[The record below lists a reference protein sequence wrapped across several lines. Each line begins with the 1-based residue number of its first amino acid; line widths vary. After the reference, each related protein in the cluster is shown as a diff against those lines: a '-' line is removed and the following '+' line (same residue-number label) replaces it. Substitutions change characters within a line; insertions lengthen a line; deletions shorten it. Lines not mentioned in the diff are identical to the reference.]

1 MLYFWYS
8 ERYSRSMKFIICIVV
23 CSIILLSSQDF
34 KLSTPYIVIALGL
47 GAFYHLKQKIKNKL
61 QTNHPYKQGFDILLF
76 VFPLIIFIGLI
87 ISLPRTGHLYLSIQT
102 LGYML
107 IGFFLVS
114 IYSQR
119 SKRFD

>member
-1 MLYFWYS
+1 MLDFWYS
-8 ERYSRSMKFIICIVV
+8 ERCSRSMKFIICIVV
-23 CSIILLSSQDF
+23 CSIVLLSSQDF
-34 KLSTPYIVIALGL
+34 KLSTLYIVIALGL

-61 QTNHPYKQGFDILLF
+61 QMDNPYKKGFDILLF

-87 ISLPRTGHLYLSIQT
+87 NSLPRTGHLFLSIQT
-102 LGYML
+102 LGYIL